1 MKFKVGDYV
10 SANDGWGVKIRDG
23 VVVAVNEGEKFPYFV
38 KNRNILD
45 DLGFKYSESEMTAW
59 VPGADDE

>member
-1 MKFKVGDYV
+1 MKYKVGDKV

-23 VVVAVNEGEKFPYFV
+23 VVVEILEDERFPYFV

-45 DLGFKYSESEMTAW
+45 DLGFKYAESELTDW
-59 VPGADDE
+59 VPGADD